1 MTMTPTLV
9 ALLGVFALWFGACV
23 WCGFRGRVLRL
34 FGVLA
39 VGLALNAAWMVWALD
54 AKVFEPHALVAQA
67 SLLLYAV
74 GGFGFGWLAGR
85 IAQRWR
91 ESRVEDP
98 R

>member
-9 ALLGVFALWFGACV
+9 ALLGVFALWLGACV

-34 FGVLA
+34 FAVLA
-39 VGLALNAAWMVWALD
+39 VGLALNAVWMVWGLD
-54 AKVFEPHALVAQA
+54 ARVFEPHALVAQA

-91 ESRVEDP
+91 ESRVGE
-98 R
+98 RR